1 MPVTRGL
8 HSLGRRLTIS
18 SPSAADMGL
27 YECQAALPGS
37 SVEPAQAQAFLSLI
51 GNLGALPCLGLL
63 GRASRLI
70 AGPELEVGL
79 SLGVCPLL

>member
-18 SPSAADMGL
+18 GPSAADMGL
-27 YECQAALPGS
+27 YECEAALPGS

-51 GNLGALPCLGLL
+51 GNPRALQCLGLL
-63 GRASRLI
+63 GRASRVI
-70 AGPELEVGL
+70 SGPELRVGWT
-79 SLGVCPLL
+79 LGMCPFL